1 MNRRDFIRLATLAGA
16 GLTFTRFDDKLFAH
30 QKLSGIN
37 PLRFPPVLN
46 PGDPLVL
53 DYADVEVWP
62 GTTSRVLTLN
72 NSFPG
77 PSVILKQGDN
87 FSVEFRNM
95 LAEESTIHWH
105 GLIVPELMDG
115 QPKDAIPPGGS
126 YVYSFPVIQKSGTFF
141 YHSHAHHLT
150 AKQVYLGHAGFIII
164 EDEQDYGLPSGQFD
178 VPLLIQDKH
187 SIYQPDLKYSPTNM
201 DVMQGYLGDVPIING
216 TPDPYLDVHTTLYRF
231 RIVNG
236 SNARVFNL
244 AFSDNSPFRIL
255 ATDGGLKDEAI
266 EVNSVFLSPGE
277 RIEILFDFSGYSIG
291 DSVYFVS
298 LPFSGPGNQGIQ
310 MDLLKF
316 NITGNQNSGGTVPQ
330 NLPAIEYYNFADIKR
345 TRTFTL
351 SQGMMMQQSGIHRIN
366 GLSYELNRID
376 EIIPHNELEEWKFVN
391 NTMNY
396 HPMHVHGVLF
406 QVYARNG
413 NTNLEPKDKGWKDT
427 VLVNPNETVQ
437 VLVKFTDY
445 NGIYLLHCHNLEH
458 EDNGM
463 MLNIKID
470 EPTGIDTDKNLID
483 NFELFQ
489 NYPNPFNPET
499 KIKFSLPEK
508 GHVKLSI
515 FNSNGE
521 LVKDL
526 LDGILDTGIHE
537 IIFNGADLSS
547 GVYFYKLTTSA
558 GEITKKMNLIK

>member
-1 MNRRDFIRLATLAGA
+1 MKRRDFIKLAALAGA
-16 GLTFTRFDDKLFAH
+16 GLTFTRLDDKLFAH
-30 QKLSGIN
+30 QKLSGTN

-53 DYADVEVWP
+53 DYADVEIWP

-201 DVMQGYLGDVPIING
+201 DVMQGYLGDVPLING

-255 ATDGGLKDEAI
+255 ATDGGLKDETI

-277 RIEILFDFSGYSIG
+277 QIGILFDFSVFSIG
-291 DSVYFVS
+291 DCLFRFYV
-298 LPFSGPGNQGIQ
+298 IQ
-310 MDLLKF
+310 VQMIKKYEWF
-316 NITGNQNSGGTVPQ
+316 
-330 NLPAIEYYNFADIKR
+330 YY
-345 TRTFTL
+345 
-351 SQGMMMQQSGIHRIN
+351 
-366 GLSYELNRID
+366 Y
-376 EIIPHNELEEWKFVN
+376 
-391 NTMNY
+391 
-396 HPMHVHGVLF
+396 
-406 QVYARNG
+406 
-413 NTNLEPKDKGWKDT
+413 
-427 VLVNPNETVQ
+427 
-437 VLVKFTDY
+437 
-445 NGIYLLHCHNLEH
+445 
-458 EDNGM
+458 
-463 MLNIKID
+463 
-470 EPTGIDTDKNLID
+470 
-483 NFELFQ
+483 
-489 NYPNPFNPET
+489 
-499 KIKFSLPEK
+499 
-508 GHVKLSI
+508 
-515 FNSNGE
+515 
-521 LVKDL
+521 
-526 LDGILDTGIHE
+526 
-537 IIFNGADLSS
+537 
-547 GVYFYKLTTSA
+547 
-558 GEITKKMNLIK
+558 